1 MDYDEYKEK
10 FLEKFLEKYSV
21 LIGNR
26 RAQLIPNEE
35 NPDICPECG
44 ANTKYDQDKAE
55 IYCNDCGLVVKA
67 SIPYSGNKHI
77 HHHYGILL
85 QHG

>member
-10 FLEKFLEKYSV
+10 FLEKYSV
-21 LIGNR
+21 LIANR

-67 SIPYSGNKHI
+67 SIPYSGIKHI

>member
-1 MDYDEYKEK
+1 MDYDEYK
-10 FLEKFLEKYSV
+10 EKFLEKYSV

-55 IYCNDCGLVVKA
+55 IYCHDCGLVVKA
-67 SIPYSGNKHI
+67 SIVYVGVKRVCYPYGT
-77 HHHYGILL
+77 LL
-85 QHG
+85 